1 MSVSTGST
9 GSTSTV
15 TSVTDSRTRADN
27 PAQADGPAR
36 AGKSAGLGAR
46 LRRLT
51 ALAASTVL
59 LTSMSVALAPPSTP
73 ATEFPYNGADVS
85 WPQCPV
91 GTGLPMPSSKRK
103 FVIFGLTHGYGFTLN
118 PCLADQVAWAKERGK
133 YLAAYSFTGAASPAE
148 VIKYARSGPYKAET
162 TTNAFRNSG
171 YAAAKLTIT
180 EMADAKLAVP
190 FVWLDIEPSL
200 KRPWRK
206 SLWKNGAYID
216 GQIRAYT
223 EAGMKVGFY
232 LSASTYDS
240 ILPKDYAVPEWRT
253 VGPRPR
259 TDALVMCTKPSVQ
272 GGTRMLSQ
280 WWNDTKDFD
289 LICPKQRTW
298 AKLKIYFAFPS

>member
-9 GSTSTV
+9 RSTSKV
-15 TSVTDSRTRADN
+15 ARLAVS
-27 PAQADGPAR
+27 PPGADGPPPADRPVR
-36 AGKSAGLGAR
+36 AGKPPGRGAR

-59 LTSMSVALAPPSTP
+59 LTSMTVALAPPSTP
-73 ATEFPYNGADVS
+73 VTEFPFNGADVS

-103 FVIFGLTHGYGFTLN
+103 FVIFGLTGGYGFTLN
-118 PCLADQVAWAKERGK
+118 PCLADQVAWAKDRDK

-148 VIKYARSGPYKAET
+148 VIKYAKSGPYKAET
-162 TTNAFRNSG
+162 TRNAFRNSG
-171 YAAAKLTIT
+171 YAVARTTIDEMTAAELT
-180 EMADAKLAVP
+180 VP
-190 FVWLDIEPSL
+190 FVWLDIEPST

-259 TDALVMCTKPSVQ
+259 DVALEMCTKASVQ

-298 AKLKIYFAFPS
+298 EKLKIYFAYPS